1 MSVPQL
7 PSEPPAK
14 FAVIVFGFESRTQG
28 ANRFSPWVCNTIID
42 ENFGNRNLFVPDVIK
57 KGLSFIWMRDGQ
69 SLKHRERAIDM
80 VRLHDPE
87 YVVVAVFP
95 VKPER
100 FLRWRQKPHSD
111 ENYDYGILI
120 PEDPSASHYVLYR
133 HGLVGVTK
141 GFMW

>member
-1 MSVPQL
+1 MSVPHL
-7 PSEPPAK
+7 PSQAPNK
-14 FAVIVFGFESRTQG
+14 FAVIVFGFESKTHG

-42 ENFGNRNLFVPDVIK
+42 ENFENRNLFVPDVIE

-69 SLKHRERAIDM
+69 SLKHRKRAIDM
-80 VRLHDPE
+80 VRKHGPD
-87 YVVVAVFP
+87 YTIVAVFP

-100 FLRWRQKPHSD
+100 FPRWRQKPHSN
-111 ENYDYGILI
+111 ESYDYGILV

-133 HGLVGVTK
+133 EGQVGITK